1 MRTQSP
7 HRKTLK
13 YEVGMQN
20 FNRSSA
26 VILGLALVL
35 GLASLGYLLGNAA
48 LAVKGMERTVV
59 VKGLS
64 EREVPADVAIWPVS
78 FQVAGNDLDTVYKTV
93 ESNVATIRAFLINHG
108 ITAEE
113 ISLTPPQV
121 TDLLAQQWGNPAQ
134 ARFRYTGSAAVSVYS
149 QNVAAVRAAIAD
161 VVELGKQGVAVGGGN
176 YAGSGGQYLFTGLS
190 ELKPSMIEEATKNA
204 RSVAEKFAAD
214 SNSVLG
220 KIKSAR
226 QGQFTIG
233 DRDATTPY
241 IKKVRVVSTVEYYL
255 SD

>member
-1 MRTQSP
+1 
-7 HRKTLK
+7 
-13 YEVGMQN
+13 MQN
-20 FNRSSA
+20 MNRSGA
-26 VILGLALVL
+26 LILGLALVV
-35 GLASLGYLLGNAA
+35 GLTSLGYLLGHAA

-78 FQVAGNDLDTVYKTV
+78 FQVAGNDLDTVYSTV
-93 ESNVATIRAFLINHG
+93 ESNVRIIRQFLNAHG
-108 ITAEE
+108 IAAEE
-113 ISLTPPQV
+113 ISLSPPQV

-134 ARFRYTGSAAVSVYS
+134 AKYRYTGSAAVTVYS
-149 QNVAAVRAAIAD
+149 PNVAAVRAAIAD
-161 VVELGKQGVAVGGGN
+161 VVQLGKQGVAVGGGG
-176 YAGSGGQYLFTGLS
+176 YPGGGTGEYLFTGLS
-190 ELKPSMIEEATKNA
+190 GLKPDMIEEATKNA

-226 QGQFTIG
+226 QGQFTIS
-233 DRDATTPY
+233 DRDATTAH
-241 IKKVRVVSTVEYYL
+241 IKNVRVVSTVEYYL